1 MFRKLLFIVLGV
13 VLLGGFTVAEA
24 DGKKGKLVLLVDTHG
39 FLTFDTGAPGD
50 PADPTFALG
59 GFPFYV
65 SGDICKEKS
74 LFVPHTNTPSPCTPI
89 GVFHCWGWDTG
100 RMPPG
105 PVLVNQEY
113 EIWGKGKIQVQGVE
127 DEGPRAVT
135 GGTGKFSNV
144 RGQATG
150 FDFSEFS
157 TTGRFVA
164 TFKLAG
170 VKSRRSHDDDSDS
183 DSD

>member
-24 DGKKGKLVLLVDTHG
+24 GGKKGKLVLLVDTHV
-39 FLTFDTGAPGD
+39 FRDIDTGESGGPG
-50 PADPTFALG
+50 T

-65 SGDICKEKS
+65 SGDICKETT
-74 LFVPHTNTPSPCTPI
+74 LIGELTTCTAI
-89 GVFHCWGWDTG
+89 GTFHCWGWDTF

-113 EIWGKGKIQVQGVE
+113 DIWGKGKIQVQGVE

-135 GGTGKFSNV
+135 GGTGRFSNV
-144 RGQATG
+144 RGQAAG
-150 FDFSEFS
+150 FDFSKFS

-183 DSD
+183 DSDSD